1 VIPLLD
7 KTALIFVIIG
17 AINWGLMGL
26 FQFDAVSFL
35 FGGSSAILS
44 RIVYTLIALSGI
56 WAISLLFRD
65 SEGTHVRD

>member
-1 VIPLLD
+1 MLD

-26 FQFDAVSFL
+26 FQFDVVSFL
-35 FGGSSAILS
+35 FGGSGAVLS
-44 RIVYTLIALSGI
+44 RVIYTLIALSGI

-65 SEGTHVRD
+65 HEIEHTHVRD